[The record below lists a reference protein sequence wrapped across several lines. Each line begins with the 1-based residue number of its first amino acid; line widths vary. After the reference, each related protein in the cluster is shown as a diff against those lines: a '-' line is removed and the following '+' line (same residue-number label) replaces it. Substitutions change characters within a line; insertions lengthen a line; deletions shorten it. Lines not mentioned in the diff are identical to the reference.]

1 MKQFYLPIL
10 MKCQNRFLLS
20 HLIWRKQFFLLKSNC
35 ALIMGDYTRANDYFF
50 AYQNI
55 NLNPR
60 ILSAIRNFYRML
72 LNPPNPLKTQGF
84 KQVNNSIPVIQ
95 SCPLLR
101 ASRELARETDMGFW
115 NVKDK
120 ASVGCRDVTSQ
131 QTCTLYQP
139 KTSYKTGKRTSE
151 DARFFRSLE
160 VRYFEQPQ
168 HIPSQAAGQTAQG
181 EGGSC
186 PNTPAPGRDGCPHPP
201 DGTAPIS

>member
-1 MKQFYLPIL
+1 MI
-10 MKCQNRFLLS
+10 N
-20 HLIWRKQFFLLKSNC
+20 
-35 ALIMGDYTRANDYFF
+35 ND
-50 AYQNI
+50 
-55 NLNPR
+55 LNPS

-84 KQVNNSIPVIQ
+84 EQVNKSIPVIRFR
-95 SCPLLR
+95 PHLR
-101 ASRELARETDMGFW
+101 VSRELAREKSREDIGFW

-131 QTCTLYQP
+131 QTYTLYQP

-151 DARFFRSLE
+151 DARFFHSLE

-181 EGGSC
+181 EGGPRPRARWSS
-186 PNTPAPGRDGCPHPP
+186 PSP
-201 DGTAPIS
+201 